1 MILKKSKW
9 AGKLLKQEITEMK
22 AEIKALKKTENVRFY
37 FTLTVSINR
46 RFNAVY
52 TVLPPVRIIKIDLI

>member
-22 AEIKALKKTENVRFY
+22 AEIKALKKTENYANSEYKPSF
-37 FTLTVSINR
+37 
-46 RFNAVY
+46 
-52 TVLPPVRIIKIDLI
+52 